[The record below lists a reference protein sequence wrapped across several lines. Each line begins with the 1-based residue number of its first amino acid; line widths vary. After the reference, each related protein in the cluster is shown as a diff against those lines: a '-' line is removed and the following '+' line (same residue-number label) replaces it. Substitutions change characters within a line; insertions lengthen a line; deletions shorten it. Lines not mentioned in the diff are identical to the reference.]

1 MNTRRIV
8 AAPVTLRWALG
19 ILLVLVS
26 LSAHS
31 QSGPIVTQ
39 NLFFND
45 ASGAHLG
52 NYLDAQAGLIYTDN
66 VSLAPNGSGDTLAMI
81 GLVGDTSRVG
91 APRLDYHFDSDISLV
106 KYFSNTYET
115 QPFGYAD
122 ADGEFKIVPGL
133 FSWVGRATF
142 NQVVLDPSLPATPL
156 NLESI
161 TYLTTGPKFTFRPT
175 LQTTVILGGVYSYVA
190 TNSKSPLY
198 VDIDSSR
205 YGADAKVSRAFTN
218 TISAYVSAAF
228 DRVKF
233 VDTIENTDFDMK
245 TATVGFTYGTAR
257 TQFNGSFGYTQ
268 IELYPQP
275 GQVNEIT
282 DTTPAGTTYAVDIS
296 HLLTPTQRLTLH
308 VSKQISDAA
317 DLFRFNLDQ
326 PVPVTQ
332 QNRFLT
338 DQPLAHREYGGSWRI
353 EGTRTTLQIGVLAS
367 SDRYEITPT
376 ANRDGTTLNAFL
388 TRQLNSAFI
397 WELGVSHEHDTYD
410 NGGTINT
417 TTALTTLRWRVG
429 PRVSVRFI
437 YGYSSI
443 SPNNA
448 SANQIGATISYALTE
463 AAQAQ
468 DKFTVPMTPNSRAS
482 QPLLQ

>member
-1 MNTRRIV
+1 V
-8 AAPVTLRWALG
+8 
-19 ILLVLVS
+19 
-26 LSAHS
+26 
-31 QSGPIVTQ
+31 
-39 NLFFND
+39 
-45 ASGAHLG
+45 
-52 NYLDAQAGLIYTDN
+52 
-66 VSLAPNGSGDTLAMI
+66 
-81 GLVGDTSRVG
+81 
-91 APRLDYHFDSDISLV
+91 
-106 KYFSNTYET
+106 
-115 QPFGYAD
+115 
-122 ADGEFKIVPGL
+122 
-133 FSWVGRATF
+133 
-142 NQVVLDPSLPATPL
+142 

-175 LQTTVILGGVYSYVA
+175 LQTTVTLGGVYSYVA
-190 TNSKSPLY
+190 TSSKSPLY

-205 YGADAKVSRAFTN
+205 YGADAKASRAFTN
-218 TISAYVSAAF
+218 TISAYVSAAW
-228 DRVKF
+228 DRIKF

-268 IELYPQP
+268 IELYPEP

-282 DTTPAGTTYAVDIS
+282 DTSPAGTTYAVDIS

-308 VSKQISDAA
+308 VSKQVSDAA

-326 PVPVTQ
+326 PVPATQ
-332 QNRFLT
+332 QDRFLT

-353 EGTRTTLQIGVLAS
+353 EGTRTTLQLGVLVSA
-367 SDRYEITPT
+367 DRYEITPA
-376 ANRDGTTLNAFL
+376 ANRDANTLNAYL

-397 WELGVSHEHDTYD
+397 WELGASYEHDTYD
-410 NGGTINT
+410 NGGSVKT